1 MPATH
6 DVAVVGLGAM
16 GAATLYQL
24 ARRGL
29 SVVGIDRHQPPHDH
43 GSSHGET
50 RITRQAIGEGADY
63 VPLVSR
69 SHVIWRELE
78 RATGMSLFVQCGGL
92 VVGRLDAGPDGFLRA
107 TVDVAERYGIEHR
120 LLDRDALV
128 ARFPQFIGL
137 GEDDVGYFEPGA
149 GLLYPEACIEA
160 QLREAARLGARIR
173 AGAVALDIVQEDGAV
188 RVETDGEPI
197 IASRLV
203 VAAGAWTAGLL
214 GAPFDRLL
222 RVTRQSL
229 YWFEPEDPSFYAVE
243 NGFPVFIRAFG
254 AKSDDFSYGFPTPSG
269 SAGVK
274 IATESEEDEVD
285 IADYDAGP
293 ATVDPAQFH
302 RHFVAGRLAGVTANL
317 IRSRSCVYT
326 STVDGRFVIDAHPR
340 MDRVTVISACSGH
353 GFKHSAAIGEFVAE
367 RVDAALRLA
376 PFALLS

>member
-1 MPATH
+1 MPVTH

-29 SVVGIDRHQPPHDH
+29 SVVGIDRHQPPHEH

-50 RITRQAIGEGADY
+50 RITRQAVGEGADY
-63 VPLVSR
+63 VPLVTR
-69 SHVIWRELE
+69 SHAIWRELE
-78 RATGMSLFVQCGGL
+78 QATGMSLFVQCGGL
-92 VVGRLDAGPDGFLRA
+92 VVGRLDGGPNGFLRA
-107 TVDVAERYGIEHR
+107 TVDVAERFGIEHHM
-120 LLDRDALV
+120 LDRDALV

-137 GEDDVGYFEPGA
+137 GADDIAYFEPGA
-149 GLLYPEACIEA
+149 GFLYPEACIEA
-160 QLREAARLGARIR
+160 QLGEARRLGAEIL
-173 AGAVALDIVQEDGAV
+173 AGTIALGIAQHGSGV

-197 IASRLV
+197 IADRLV

-229 YWFEPEDPSFYAVE
+229 FWFEPEDRSLYAVE

-254 AKSDDFSYGFPTPSG
+254 AKSDEFSYGFPTPTG
-269 SAGVK
+269 SRGVK

-285 IADYDAGP
+285 IDGYRAGP
-293 ATVDPAQFH
+293 AAVDPVEFH
-302 RHFVAGRLAGVTANL
+302 RDFVAGRLAGVTPNL
-317 IRSRSCVYT
+317 IRSLSCVYT

-353 GFKHSAAIGEFVAE
+353 GFKHSAAIGELVAD
-367 RVDAALRLA
+367 RVTAALRLA
-376 PFALLS
+376 SFALPS